1 VPRSCRFCHGSG
13 SIWHNPADGT
23 GRRPDPQ
30 EDVNAPCERCDG
42 SGDEP
47 SDDVIANNQAIAEEW
62 ERWAAMTT
70 ILWVR

>member
-1 VPRSCRFCHGSG
+1 MPRSCRFCHGSG

-30 EDVNAPCERCDG
+30 EDSNEVCPRCFG

-47 SDDVIANNQAIAEEW
+47 SDERLDHVHAIAQEW
-62 ERWAAMTT
+62 EAEAA
-70 ILWVR
+70 